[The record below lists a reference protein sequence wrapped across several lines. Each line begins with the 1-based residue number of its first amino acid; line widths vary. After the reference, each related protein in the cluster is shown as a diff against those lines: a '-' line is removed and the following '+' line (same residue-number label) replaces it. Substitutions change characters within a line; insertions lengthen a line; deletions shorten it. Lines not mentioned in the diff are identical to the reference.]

1 MCLIVSWESPWS
13 TPKVGNRGGGF
24 WPGFWSWV
32 RKTLFKI
39 SFEQNIMETTYISWV
54 RTWKALNL
62 DVTWCFPL
70 RKSLK
75 TSLGK
80 ALDPEQHGPG
90 ELSARSLI
98 DKKVSLSLSWLVG
111 NFVICIIS
119 LQPCSSSSSGRA
131 LWSGCLVLGSHW
143 HPLHPQPGHV
153 FNLKLPQKHWNE
165 IAKEFSPFSSK

>member
-1 MCLIVSWESPWS
+1 MIWTKYNGNNIYFLSENLKSSWPLMCSEPWCD
-13 TPKVGNRGGGF
+13 
-24 WPGFWSWV
+24 
-32 RKTLFKI
+32 LML
-39 SFEQNIMETTYISWV
+39 NI
-54 RTWKALNL
+54 R
-62 DVTWCFPL
+62 CFPL

-111 NFVICIIS
+111 NFIICITS
-119 LQPCSSSSSGRA
+119 LQSLQFCWPSSGRA

-165 IAKEFSPFSSK
+165 IAKEFSAFPSK